1 MEDVD
6 SSQSSDGFATVATTD
21 LEAVVEAEE
30 EEPAVP
36 GESSESTGNSGE
48 GDPSDDKEE
57 EEEEEEEVEYDS
69 GGEAEDE
76 EEAKEGE
83 EHERQA
89 NMARGLYIRKNVE
102 LVLYGYTD
110 GCSGCDAAIATLRPT
125 THSPACRLRI
135 VQAMRAAGDTARLE
149 SAAKRAADRR
159 A

>member
-36 GESSESTGNSGE
+36 GESSESTENSGE
-48 GDPSDDKEE
+48 GDPSDDEE

-69 GGEAEDE
+69 GWEAEDE

-102 LVLYGYTD
+102 LILYGHTD
-110 GCSGCDAAIATLRPT
+110 GCSGCDAAIAKLPPT

-149 SAAKRAADRR
+149 SAAKRAA
-159 A
+159 AKT

>member
-36 GESSESTGNSGE
+36 GESSESTENSGE
-48 GDPSDDKEE
+48 GDPSDDEE
-57 EEEEEEEVEYDS
+57 EEEEEEEGEYDS
-69 GGEAEDE
+69 GWEAEDE

-102 LVLYGYTD
+102 LVLYGHTD